1 MKNKNYKYSQ
11 SSNGFTVIE
20 LLTVIGILLVVMTAV
35 YAVSITGFKNQF
47 FMQELNDAAEEAK
60 RGIEVMVA
68 EIREAANGDDGS
80 YPIVSA
86 QNFELIFFSNIDEDG
101 LTERVRYF
109 LDNSQL
115 KRGITK
121 PAGFPLAYNPEANEA
136 VETLVSYVSNDFGS
150 EPIFFYYNQ
159 NYPGDEANN
168 PLTTPANLLAVR
180 AIKIRLFTNV
190 NLERAPDDI
199 ELSSFVQIRN
209 LKTNL

>member
-1 MKNKNYKYSQ
+1 MKNKNYKCSQ
-11 SSNGFTVIE
+11 PFNGFTVIE
-20 LLTVIGILLVVMTAV
+20 VLTVIGILLVVITATF
-35 YAVSITGFKNQF
+35 AVSISGFKNQF
-47 FMQELNDAAEEAK
+47 FMQELNDATEEAK

-80 YPIVSA
+80 YPLVSA

-109 LDNSQL
+109 LDSSQL

-121 PAGFPLAYNPEANEA
+121 PNGFPLVYDPENNEA
-136 VETLVSYVSNDFGS
+136 ADTLVSYVSNDLSS

-159 NYPGDEANN
+159 NYPGDDAKN
-168 PLTTPANLLAVR
+168 PLTAPANLLAVR
-180 AIKIRLFTNV
+180 AIKIRLFCNV